1 MTGDALNTQLGF
13 RMEDTAESIFTKQ
26 QKVDAINN
34 AMVQVCALVDN
45 SYLSELETSTT
56 ASVSSGEATYAN
68 LFSGGNPVRSS
79 IIAVRDYSGGSDL
92 KWCTIIDAKDVKQT
106 DNAYLA
112 GTTANPTVQIFD
124 EKIHVQPSTVNQIK
138 VWYIKSPTPYVY
150 GTASSMDDECELNS
164 SLEGV
169 VLDLA
174 ESELWRSDGNLNR
187 ANGALQNG
195 MAVIQVLNGRAGV
208 EQPQGAN

>member
-1 MTGDALNTQLGF
+1 MDGDALNTQLGF

-34 AMVQVCALVDN
+34 AQKQLVVMVDN

-68 LFSGGNPVRSS
+68 LFSTSNPIRSS
-79 IIAVRDYSGGSDL
+79 IIAVRDYSGGADL

-106 DNAYLA
+106 DNVYLA

-138 VWYIKSPTPYVY
+138 VWYIKRASSYTYSD
-150 GTASSMDDECELNS
+150 ASSMATECQLNS
-164 SLEGV
+164 GLEGI

-174 ESELWRSDGNLNR
+174 ESELWRSDSNLNR
-187 ANGALQNG
+187 ANGALQNA
-195 MAVIQVLNGRAGV
+195 MAVITVLNGRAGV

>member
-34 AMVQVCALVDN
+34 AQKQLVVMVDN

-68 LFSGGNPVRSS
+68 LFSGSNPVRSS
-79 IIAVRDYSGGSDL
+79 IIAVRDYSSGADL

-112 GTTANPTVQIFD
+112 GTTANPTAWIFD

-138 VWYIKSPTPYVY
+138 VWYIKTPTPYTY
-150 GTASSMDDECELNS
+150 SDATSMDDECELNS
-164 SLEGV
+164 SLEGI

-174 ESELWRSDGNLNR
+174 ESELWRSDSNLNR
-187 ANGALQNG
+187 ANGALQNA
-195 MAVIQVLNGRAGV
+195 MAVITILIGRAGV

>member
-34 AMVQVCALVDN
+34 AQKQLVVMVDN

-68 LFSGGNPVRSS
+68 LFSTSNPIRSS
-79 IIAVRDYSGGSDL
+79 IIAVRDYSGGADL

-106 DNAYLA
+106 DNVYLA

-124 EKIHVQPSTVNQIK
+124 EKIHVQPSTVSQIK